1 MRTHVGG
8 RMFAIAMLTIGSIS
22 LLPLLPSVLA
32 VTSDLERQARAI
44 TVRIEGTSGGTGI
57 LVDRRGNHYTVL
69 TAAHIFRQP
78 GDRHIVTADGYC
90 YGITPVLRLPKVDLA
105 VLQFVSSRPYA
116 IAKLESKPGS
126 NLAISPDQTVYVSG
140 WAASGG
146 WIQPRVFLIT
156 EGQIIANNAPLP
168 LGYEI
173 TYDNLV
179 RVGMSGGAILDAQ
192 GKLIGINGLV
202 RYASPSS
209 TAIVG
214 SGIPIRYFLEWY
226 TKNRQ
231 KLSLTT
237 DSIPRSPIKSPLIA
251 CP

>member
-1 MRTHVGG
+1 MV
-8 RMFAIAMLTIGSIS
+8 AIAMVTIGLLP

-69 TAAHIFRQP
+69 TTAHIFRQP
-78 GDRHIVTADGYC
+78 GDRHIVTPDGYC
-90 YGITPVLRLPKVDLA
+90 YGITRFLRLPKVDLA
-105 VLQFVSSRPYA
+105 ILQFVSSRPYA
-116 IAKLESKPGS
+116 IAKLASRQGSK
-126 NLAISPDQTVYVSG
+126 LAISPDQTVYVSG

-192 GKLIGINGLV
+192 AQLIGINGLV
-202 RYASPSS
+202 RYASASS
-209 TAIVG
+209 KEIVG

-226 TKNRQ
+226 PKNCQ
-231 KLSLTT
+231 KSPLNT
-237 DSIPRSPIKSPLIA
+237 DSIPRSPLKSPLKSPLIA